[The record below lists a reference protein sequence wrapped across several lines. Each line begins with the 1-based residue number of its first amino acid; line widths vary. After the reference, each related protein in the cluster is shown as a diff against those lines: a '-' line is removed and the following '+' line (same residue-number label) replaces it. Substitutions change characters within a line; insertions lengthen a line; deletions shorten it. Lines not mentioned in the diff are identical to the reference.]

1 MLLNEHCLL
10 AFFPATFNVQDMRV
24 EIMSSNLVNVTCVF
38 AENSSADGCVVHF
51 NSSFHLKLYKPII
64 ENTTTVTLN
73 NISEGVY
80 NISVFDVVDRL
91 SSDIEALSIPQFSI
105 SFHDLT
111 DPERNSSL
119 SLGIYRHIA

>member
-1 MLLNEHCLL
+1 MLLSGHCLL
-10 AFFPATFNVQDMRV
+10 VYFPATFNVQDMGM

-38 AENSSADGCVVHF
+38 AENSSANGCVVCF
-51 NSSFHLKLYKPII
+51 NSSFHLKLHKPII
-64 ENTTTVTLN
+64 INTATVALN

-80 NISVFDVVDRL
+80 NISAFDVVDRL

>member
-1 MLLNEHCLL
+1 M
-10 AFFPATFNVQDMRV
+10 

-38 AENSSADGCVVHF
+38 AENSLADGCVVHF
-51 NSSFHLKLYKPII
+51 NSSFHLKLHKSIV
-64 ENTTTVTLN
+64 ENTATVESN

-80 NISVFDVVDRL
+80 NISVFDVVDGLL
-91 SSDIEALSIPQFSI
+91 SSIEALSLSQFSI

-119 SLGIYRHIA
+119 SLGIYGI